1 MNYYIITESGK
12 IISLEQCAIIA
23 TEYEFDELTEE
34 DAHEAWPEST
44 ALYVRTTLYD
54 VPRDEFIFCDGDIY
68 LLDKTTV
75 PYIRKSNE

>member
-44 ALYVRTTLYD
+44 ALCVRTTLYD
-54 VPRDEFIFCDGDIY
+54 IEDDGDIY
-68 LLDKTTV
+68 LWDKTTV
-75 PYIRKSNE
+75 PYSRKSNE